1 MNSLN
6 KRKHIG
12 GMILLLIFIAYFY
25 SFSPIVFHY
34 VNESSPLFECLFL
47 LIFVGLQVLLAIYYQ
62 KNKLFAESVILSIFC
77 LTFANPLFF
86 SLLYFFFEGTFSG
99 TETLVTISNV
109 LDVFGFPFNIFYT
122 MVPQI
127 IMLIVPI
134 IPVVFLI
141 VMVIK
146 KDKRRYNADN

>member
-1 MNSLN
+1 MNGLN

-12 GMILLLIFIAYFY
+12 GMLLLLIFIAYFY

-34 VNESSPLFECLFL
+34 VNESSPLLECLFL
-47 LIFVGLQVLLAIYYQ
+47 LILVGLLVLLIMYYH
-62 KNKLFAESVILSIFC
+62 KNKLLAESVMLSIFC

-86 SLLYFFFEGTFSG
+86 SLLYFFFEATFNG

-134 IPVVFLI
+134 IPVVSLI

-146 KDKRRYNADN
+146 KIKS